1 MTPERFNQIVN
12 EQKHLCNEILID
24 RANMYSKNNDRLWN
38 FKVSGLHQDITPEKA
53 LRGMMDKQ
61 VVALYDYIDDIDKEG
76 ANEWFWHSRDQWLE
90 KITDCINYLYLLRAL
105 LEDMGRF

>member
-1 MTPERFNQIVN
+1 MTPERFNQIVD

-24 RANMYSKNNDRLWN
+24 RARMYSKNNDRLWN
-38 FKVSGLHQDITPEKA
+38 FKVSGLHQDISPEKA

-61 VVALYDYIDDIDKEG
+61 VVALYDYIDDID
-76 ANEWFWHSRDQWLE
+76 WHSKDQWLE